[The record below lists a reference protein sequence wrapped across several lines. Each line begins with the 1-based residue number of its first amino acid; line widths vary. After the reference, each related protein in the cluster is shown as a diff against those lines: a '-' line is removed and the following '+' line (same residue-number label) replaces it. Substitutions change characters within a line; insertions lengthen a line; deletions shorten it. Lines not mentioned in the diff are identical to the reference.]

1 MSKQLECL
9 FLPTIQPKAEGEE
22 WQDDPGT
29 LIPAVLIGRSR
40 PRWHRWRDED
50 QMNRRDFV
58 RLGCATVIAM
68 GARRP
73 PLALA
78 QPLTPR
84 QLPSPSQ
91 RPTMALVEP
100 KATDGAVDFTL
111 QIAPMTVELA
121 PQVVISTIGYS
132 NKVPGPLL
140 RLREGQRVAVEVV
153 NDTDVPEYV
162 HWHGLFVPSDV
173 DGAEEEG
180 TPPVPPHGRW
190 RYQFVAKPAGS
201 RWYHSH
207 TMAMMD
213 LHRGSYTGQFGFL
226 MIDSANDP
234 GLYDQEVFLALR
246 EWQYFL
252 STMDQDEMAADPNDL
267 MPEKPA
273 NPDPRPNGLEGSAP
287 LYSINDKMLGAGD
300 PLRVQSGQRILMHL
314 LNASASQIHRVAL
327 PGHKFQVIALDGNPV
342 PAPQP
347 VDVIEIA
354 PGERVDAIVE
364 MNQPGVWILG
374 ELRDVARQSGMG
386 ILVEYANQQQRAR
399 WTPPPKARW
408 DYTIFGKTAPHPA
421 PDETIDMVFEKVPG
435 GPHGINHWLVNGKE
449 YPHEREFV
457 FRQGG
462 RYRLQFHNRSDDA
475 HPLHMHRH
483 LFELVELNGKPT
495 AGIKKDTVIVPAFGR
510 AAVDVV
516 ADQPGLTL
524 FHCHIQ
530 QHMDFGF
537 RALFRYS

>member
-1 MSKQLECL
+1 MIATGAGKLRPAFGKSLGLQQVPG
-9 FLPTIQPKAEGEE
+9 LPQH
-22 WQDDPGT
+22 
-29 LIPAVLIGRSR
+29 LMV
-40 PRWHRWRDED
+40 
-50 QMNRRDFV
+50 
-58 RLGCATVIAM
+58 
-68 GARRP
+68 
-73 PLALA
+73 PL
-78 QPLTPR
+78 
-84 QLPSPSQ
+84 
-91 RPTMALVEP
+91 EP
-100 KATDGAVDFTL
+100 KATERAADFTL
-111 QIAPMTVELA
+111 QIAPMMVELA
-121 PQVVISTIGYS
+121 PQVVISTIGYN

-140 RLREGQRVAVEVV
+140 RMREGQPVTVDVV

-162 HWHGLFVPSDV
+162 HWHGLFVPSEV

-180 TPPVPPHGRW
+180 TPSVPPHGRR

-207 TMAMMD
+207 IAAMMD
-213 LHRGSYTGQFGFL
+213 LHRGAYTGQFGFF

-252 STMDQDEMAADPNDL
+252 STMDQDEMAADPRDPT
-267 MPEKPA
+267 PEKPA
-273 NPDPRPNGLEGSAP
+273 TPDLRPNGLEVSAP
-287 LYSINDKMLGAGD
+287 LYSINDKMLGAGE
-300 PLRVQSGQRILMHL
+300 PLRVQSGQRVLMHL
-314 LNASASQIHRVAL
+314 LNASAAQIHRVAL

-342 PAPQP
+342 PAPQA

-364 MNQPGVWILG
+364 MNNPGVWILG
-374 ELRDVARQSGMG
+374 EIRDVARQSGMG
-386 ILVEYANQQQRAR
+386 IVVEYANQKQRAR
-399 WTPPPKARW
+399 WTPPPMSRW
-408 DYTIFGKTAPHPA
+408 DYTIFGTTASHPA
-421 PDETIDMVFEKVPG
+421 PDQIIDMVFEKVPG
-435 GPHGINHWLVNGKE
+435 GPNGINHWLVNGKE

-457 FRQGG
+457 LRQGG
-462 RYRLQFHNRSDDA
+462 RYRLVFHNRSDDSR
-475 HPLHMHRH
+475 PLHIHRH

-510 AAVDVV
+510 ATVDLV

-537 RALFRYS
+537 MALFRYA

>member
-1 MSKQLECL
+1 MK
-9 FLPTIQPKAEGEE
+9 
-22 WQDDPGT
+22 
-29 LIPAVLIGRSR
+29 
-40 PRWHRWRDED
+40 
-50 QMNRRDFV
+50 RRDFV
-58 RLGCATVIAM
+58 RLGGATIIAAGAGKLAPAFAQAAAPQHAPGPPQHPIM
-68 GARRP
+68 GA
-73 PLALA
+73 L
-78 QPLTPR
+78 
-84 QLPSPSQ
+84 
-91 RPTMALVEP
+91 EP
-100 KATDGAVDFTL
+100 KATGRAADFTL
-111 QIAPMTVELA
+111 RIAPMMVELA

-132 NKVPGPLL
+132 DKVPGPLL
-140 RLREGQRVAVEVV
+140 RVREGQHVTVDVV

-162 HWHGLFVPSDV
+162 HWHGLWVPSNV
-173 DGAEEEG
+173 DGVEEEG
-180 TPPVPPHGRW
+180 TPPVPPHGRR

-207 TMAMMD
+207 TAAMLD
-213 LHRGSYTGQFGFL
+213 LHRGAYTGQFGFF
-226 MIDSANDP
+226 MIDSVNDP

-246 EWQYFL
+246 EWEYYL
-252 STMDQDEMAADPNDL
+252 TTMDQDEEKADPNDP

-273 NPDPRPNGLEGSAP
+273 TPDPRPNGLEVGAP

-314 LNASASQIHRVAL
+314 LNASAAQIHRVAL
-327 PGHKFQVIALDGNPV
+327 SGHKFQVIALDGNSV

-364 MNQPGVWILG
+364 MNRPGVWILG
-374 ELRDVARQSGMG
+374 ELRNVARQSGMG
-386 ILVEYANQQQRAR
+386 IVVEYANQQQRAR
-399 WTPPPKARW
+399 WLPPPKSRW
-408 DYTIFGKTAPHPA
+408 DYTIFGTTAPHPA

-435 GPHGINHWLVNGKE
+435 GPKGINHWLVNGKE
-449 YPHEREFV
+449 YPHEREFL

-462 RYRLQFHNRSDDA
+462 RYRLVFHNRSDDS
-475 HPLHMHRH
+475 HPLHIHRH

-510 AAVDVV
+510 ATVDLV

-537 RALFRYS
+537 MALFRYA

>member
-1 MSKQLECL
+1 MVATGAGKLRPA
-9 FLPTIQPKAEGEE
+9 FAE
-22 WQDDPGT
+22 
-29 LIPAVLIGRSR
+29 
-40 PRWHRWRDED
+40 
-50 QMNRRDFV
+50 
-58 RLGCATVIAM
+58 
-68 GARRP
+68 
-73 PLALA
+73 PLALRQGLGPA
-78 QPLTPR
+78 QHPKVATLG
-84 QLPSPSQ
+84 
-91 RPTMALVEP
+91 P
-100 KATDGAVDFTL
+100 KAHERAADFAL
-111 QIAPMTVELA
+111 RIAPTLVELA
-121 PQVVISTIGYS
+121 PQVVVSTIGY
-132 NKVPGPLL
+132 NDKVPGPCL
-140 RLREGQRVAVEVV
+140 RVREGQSVAVEVV

-162 HWHGLFVPSDV
+162 HWHGLFVPSEM

-180 TPPVPPHGRW
+180 TPPVPPHGRR
-190 RYQFVAKPAGS
+190 RYQFVANPAGS

-213 LHRGSYTGQFGFL
+213 LHRGAYTGQFGFF

-234 GLYDQEVFLALR
+234 GHYDQEVFLALR

-252 STMDQDEMAADPNDL
+252 STMDQDEMAADPNDP

-273 NPDPRPNGLEGSAP
+273 TPDTRPNGLEVSAP
-287 LYSINDKMLGAGD
+287 LYSVNDKMLGAGE
-300 PLRVQSGQRILMHL
+300 PLRVRPGQRVLMHL

-327 PGHKFQVIALDGNPV
+327 PAHKFQVIALDGNPV
-342 PAPQP
+342 PSPQL
-347 VDVIEIA
+347 VSVIEIA

-374 ELRDVARQSGMG
+374 ELRDAARTSGMG
-386 ILVEYANQQQRAR
+386 IVVEYANQQQQRPVWLPLPGAH
-399 WTPPPKARW
+399 W
-408 DYTIFGKTAPHPA
+408 DYTIFGKPTPHPA

-457 FRQGG
+457 LRQGS
-462 RYRLQFHNRSDDA
+462 RYRLVFHNRSDDS
-475 HPLHMHRH
+475 HPVHIHRH

-495 AGIKKDTVIVPAFGR
+495 GGIMKDTVIVPAFGR
-510 AAVDVV
+510 ATVDLV

-537 RALFRYS
+537 MALFRYA